1 MVIHALSENQSIALV
16 SDAGTP
22 NICDPGAYLIK
33 EVIQSNYSVIPVPGP
48 SAIATL
54 VSISGILA
62 NSFSFSGFFP
72 KSKIEAYKLLETLE
86 PSNYPVIFYETSKR
100 LLATLDF
107 LENEVEVTT
116 LCIAKEMTKKFETYL
131 YGTVPEIKTQLA
143 TIQIK
148 GEWCIIFTYKLKTQ
162 ESVSALV
169 QSLFNE
175 GLTTHQILFV
185 AHKILKHPKNEVYKH
200 VLLNKKIN

>member
-1 MVIHALSENQSIALV
+1 LV

-33 EVIQSNYSVIPVPGP
+33 EVIQNNYRVIPVPGP

-72 KSKIEAYKLLETLE
+72 KSKTEAFKLLETLE
-86 PSNYPVIFYETSKR
+86 PSNYPVVFYETAKR
-100 LLATLDF
+100 LLSTLDF
-107 LENEVEVTT
+107 LEKEIDVTT
-116 LCIAKEMTKKFETYL
+116 ICLAKEMTKKFETYL
-131 YGTVPEIKTQLA
+131 YGTVPEIKKQLT

-148 GEWCIIFTYKLKTQ
+148 GEWCIIFTYKLKIQ
-162 ESVSALV
+162 KSVSSLV

-200 VLLNKKIN
+200 VLLNKQPD